1 MNFFA
6 YVKWLIAVWKKKF
19 SLWRKRRSWSFQSSL
34 RFQLPKC
41 MFCFSNAICDHNP
54 INHKSYWS
62 SRYLYLCTYT
72 RAPIRA
78 KINQCHFGESRLFV
92 MCRTKYA
99 LTFAAGQKNNQ
110 CHGTVALAR
119 WAPLVIYFR
128 TLVVILKLGSPNQD
142 FFLIF

>member
-92 MCRTKYA
+92 KGRPKYA
-99 LTFAAGQKNNQ
+99 LTLPTNFDKNSSIS
-110 CHGTVALAR
+110 HESIRKGGDRLTV
-119 WAPLVIYFR
+119 
-128 TLVVILKLGSPNQD
+128 TILNLRILH
-142 FFLIF
+142 FFHTDTCLTR

>member
-72 RAPIRA
+72 RVPIHQSQNQPVPLRGIKA
-78 KINQCHFGESRLFV
+78 FCNVSPKICPDFRGG
-92 MCRTKYA
+92 A
-99 LTFAAGQKNNQ
+99 KNNL
-110 CHGTVALAR
+110 CHGMVALAR
-119 WAPLVIYFR
+119 WAPLVINNDI
-128 TLVVILKLGSPNQD
+128 TLQQCMYYML
-142 FFLIF
+142 